1 MQLLRRDPRSLWP
14 AGLILAGALF
24 LGAGF
29 APLPIGG
36 EAAVQSLTAQLSE
49 RTGLIATAEPDDIR
63 FSLLP
68 FPKVRIE
75 NLTIST
81 PSGLKLARAPRLHA
95 YLRPLD
101 FVAGRFRFS
110 GYDLRDPI
118 ADASTN
124 EARTAWRAAGAALTE
139 AGGQTPAPAI
149 AELAMSGGVIVTEAG
164 PLTDLTATVSWP
176 GGGSPVS
183 IWARGRW
190 KGEEASLRLS
200 EFRPDAY
207 LGAIGSTP
215 VRIAARSP
223 FGNLDAT
230 GVIVADAAPRFEGE
244 AKLDMLSAE
253 RFGRWLHIAPPL
265 VGVLDRYVVQ
275 GSGSATTRGF
285 SSPAIAMTIGGGR
298 VEGTMALRID
308 AERPRLSGT
317 LATQALDFDTLGD
330 AVDAVRDS
338 GGTWSADSFDPTPLR
353 RIDVDL
359 RLSAQRVRLLG
370 AKLDDA
376 AISIML
382 NAGKLEFVL
391 GRAQAYDGALR
402 GRASLQALDGDRVE
416 AKLQAN
422 IENVDAGAALNDL
435 LGKRLLSGR
444 AQGHVQVETNGR
456 SPAEFVQ
463 QLSGKAA
470 AQVKEGE
477 INGVSLLDA
486 ARRSDRLSNSAV
498 ELGRGRTPFASLDVA
513 SQIARGVADVI
524 EATLTSAGVTARAS
538 GEASLVN
545 QTLRLD
551 GRARATGLP
560 IDGLPFSLR
569 GAFRLPELRWDLA
582 QPFKRS

>member
-1 MQLLRRDPRSLWP
+1 M
-14 AGLILAGALF
+14 
-24 LGAGF
+24 
-29 APLPIGG
+29 
-36 EAAVQSLTAQLSE
+36 
-49 RTGLIATAEPDDIR
+49 
-63 FSLLP
+63 
-68 FPKVRIE
+68 
-75 NLTIST
+75 
-81 PSGLKLARAPRLHA
+81 
-95 YLRPLD
+95 
-101 FVAGRFRFS
+101 
-110 GYDLRDPI
+110 
-118 ADASTN
+118 
-124 EARTAWRAAGAALTE
+124 
-139 AGGQTPAPAI
+139 
-149 AELAMSGGVIVTEAG
+149 
-164 PLTDLTATVSWP
+164 
-176 GGGSPVS
+176 
-183 IWARGRW
+183 
-190 KGEEASLRLS
+190 
-200 EFRPDAY
+200 
-207 LGAIGSTP
+207 
-215 VRIAARSP
+215 
-223 FGNLDAT
+223 
-230 GVIVADAAPRFEGE
+230 
-244 AKLDMLSAE
+244 
-253 RFGRWLHIAPPL
+253 
-265 VGVLDRYVVQ
+265 
-275 GSGSATTRGF
+275 
-285 SSPAIAMTIGGGR
+285 
-298 VEGTMALRID
+298 
-308 AERPRLSGT
+308 
-317 LATQALDFDTLGD
+317 
-330 AVDAVRDS
+330 
-338 GGTWSADSFDPTPLR
+338 
-353 RIDVDL
+353 
-359 RLSAQRVRLLG
+359 RLLG